1 MTAADAGRHDAP
13 LAVRAIAGAVFAAR
27 PVVLVIFALV
37 TVGMAVLASQ
47 LRIDAGFEKQLPIKH
62 PYMQTFLQYQ
72 DQFGGANRVLIA
84 LRVTE
89 GDIFTEDFFNTLKQ
103 VTDEVFFIDGVDRAG
118 VRSIFTPNVRF
129 IEIVEDGFAGG
140 NVIPADFQPTRERLE
155 EVRENIL
162 KSGQIGRLVSE
173 DFTAAIVSAQL
184 LERDPRT
191 GERLDYLDVA
201 RQLEESIRDKYR
213 TDAIDV
219 HIIGFAKVVGDIA
232 DGATGV
238 LLFFVVALGLTAI
251 LVYLYSRSWR
261 LTILP
266 LICSLVAVV
275 WQLGLLVLF
284 GFGIDPLSILVPFL
298 VFAIGVSHGVQMIN
312 ALKGHVCDGHECYE
326 AARTCFRRLFIP
338 GSVALATDTAG
349 FLTILLIEIPIIQ
362 ELAIT
367 ASLGVA
373 VIILT
378 NLFLLPVLLSYLK
391 LDDGYRQRIGRVMAR
406 RAKLWRL
413 LSSFARLRVA
423 VPTVLVAVALLG
435 WGAWEGRG
443 VPIGDQEAGVPEL
456 WPDSRYNQ
464 DTAVIAD
471 RFAIGVDII
480 QVIAEG
486 PADGCIDYDV
496 VRQIDDF
503 EWHLRNVEG
512 VQSTLSLP
520 AVMKIINSGWNEG
533 NPNWRVLSRNSQ
545 VLVRAVTP
553 VETSTGLLNADCS
566 VMPVLAFTEDHKE
579 ETLIRVVDATKA
591 YIADNPS
598 DTVTFRLATGNVGV
612 MAATNEAVA
621 AAQFEILMW
630 VYGAIVVL
638 CLLTFRSIRATLC
651 TVLPLSLVSVLA
663 YALMAQVGI
672 GLKVS
677 TLPVAALGV
686 GIGVDYGIYIFSRLK
701 VHLDDG
707 EPVHEAYFRTLTETG
722 SAVVVTGLTLAAA
735 VSTWAWSALKFQA
748 DMGVLLAFMFLVNM
762 AAAILVLPALAAVF
776 GKIVPWGRRER
787 LKQAA

>member
-1 MTAADAGRHDAP
+1 MTGAETERHDAP
-13 LAVRAIAGAVFAAR
+13 RLVRTIAEIVFSAR
-27 PVVLVIFALV
+27 PVVLAIFALV
-37 TVGMAVLASQ
+37 TVAMAVLAAQ

-62 PYMQTFLQYQ
+62 PYMQTFLEYQ
-72 DQFGGANRVLIA
+72 EQFGGANRVLIA
-84 LRVTE
+84 LRATE
-89 GDIFTEDFFNTLKQ
+89 GDIFTAEFFDTLKK

-140 NVIPADFQPTRERLE
+140 NVIPADFEPTPERLE

-162 KSGQIGRLVSE
+162 KSGQVGRLVAE
-173 DFTAAIVSAQL
+173 DFSAAIISAQL
-184 LERDPRT
+184 LERDART
-191 GERLDYLDVA
+191 GERLDYIAVA

-232 DGATGV
+232 DGAIGV
-238 LLFFVVALGLTAI
+238 LLFFAMALVMTAI

-266 LICSLVAVV
+266 LICSLVAVI

-312 ALKGHVCDGHECYE
+312 ALKGHVCDGEDCSD
-326 AARTCFRRLFIP
+326 AARICFRRLFIP

-378 NLFLLPVLLSYLK
+378 NLFLLPVLLSYLT
-391 LDDGYRQRIGRVMAR
+391 LNDSYRQRIGRVMER
-406 RAKLWRL
+406 REALWRL
-413 LSSFARLRVA
+413 LANFARMRVA
-423 VPTVLVAVALLG
+423 VPTLLVALVLLG
-435 WGAWEGRG
+435 WGAWEGRE

-456 WPDSRYNQ
+456 WPDSRYNR

-480 QVIAEG
+480 QVIAEA

-503 EWHLRNVEG
+503 EWHMRNVEG

-520 AVMKIINSGWNEG
+520 AVMKIINAGWNEG
-533 NPNWRVLSRNSQ
+533 NPAWRVLSRNPQ
-545 VLVRAVTP
+545 VLVQAVTP

-566 VMPVLAFTEDHKE
+566 VMPVLVFTEDHKE
-579 ETLIRVVDATKA
+579 GTLIRVVDATKS
-591 YIADNPS
+591 YVADNPS
-598 DTVTFRLATGNVGV
+598 ENVNFRLATGNVGV
-612 MAATNEAVA
+612 MAATNEAVG
-621 AAQFEILMW
+621 AAQFEILLW
-630 VYGAIVVL
+630 VYGAIVIL
-638 CLLTFRSIRATLC
+638 CLLTFRSLRATLC

-663 YALMAQVGI
+663 YALMAKVGI

-701 VHLDDG
+701 VHLDEG
-707 EPVHEAYFRTLTETG
+707 EPLPEAYFRTLKETG

-776 GKIVPWGRRER
+776 GKFWPWGARAR
-787 LKQAA
+787 K